1 MKLLRGKPVA
11 DELLKAV
18 ANIAMDSDVH
28 LRIIQIGDNPA
39 STVYVGQKIRTA
51 ETVGIRTSVDHLPQD
66 ISLDEVVTVI
76 GKANTDK
83 NITGIII
90 QLPLPDHLMP
100 YKQMLLDAID
110 PEFDVDGLSS
120 FNQGRLMTGLLHNT
134 LLPATPSGIMRL
146 LDYYDIDLL
155 GKQAVIVGRSNVV
168 GKPMAHL
175 LLSRG
180 ATVTIC
186 HSQTSDLKAYT
197 SQADILIVATGIPR
211 LVTVDMVKPGVVL
224 LDVGMSR
231 IDDKWV
237 GDSVGKELNDIAS
250 ARTPVPGGV
259 GPLTVASLMWNCV
272 EAIGKD

>member
-1 MKLLRGKPVA
+1 
-11 DELLKAV
+11 
-18 ANIAMDSDVH
+18 
-28 LRIIQIGDNPA
+28 
-39 STVYVGQKIRTA
+39 VGQKVRTA
-51 ETVGIRTSVDHLPQD
+51 AEVGITTSVEHLPED
-66 ISLDEVVTVI
+66 ITLEQLQTVI
-76 GKANTDK
+76 AKVNADSD
-83 NITGIII
+83 ITGIII

-100 YKQMLLDAID
+100 HKQVLLDTIA

-120 FNQGRLMTGLLHNT
+120 FNQGRLMTGLLHDT

-146 LDYYDIDLL
+146 LDYYDIDIL
-155 GKQAVIVGRSNVV
+155 GKQAVIIGRSNVV

-180 ATVTIC
+180 ATVSVC
-186 HSQTSDLKAYT
+186 HSKTKNLQEYT
-197 SQADILIVATGIPR
+197 SQADILVIATGQPR
-211 LVTVDMVKPGVVL
+211 LIKADMVKPDAVV

-237 GDSVGKELNDIAS
+237 GDSVGKELNDIVS

-272 EAIGKD
+272 EAVSGRN